1 MFFSNTN
8 RTNLTNC
15 LGCDP
20 VYIRGI
26 REICGQLNT
35 PVILHSIC
43 SIALCKPAATELKS
57 KKHSRSIGFITESFY
72 GFVFWFSFDS
82 DCTLTGQMGCQTDFV
97 GRKPWIYG
105 RELWFTG
112 SIAMGWCQCTYA
124 APLVQGCCTFTG
136 TIIRKSLQWLFCH
149 IAMIYCRYTYAVLS
163 VSLCCTFGTRMLCF
177 SGTVFSIC
185 LQAISR
191 WI

>member
-1 MFFSNTN
+1 M
-8 RTNLTNC
+8 
-15 LGCDP
+15 

-43 SIALCKPAATELKS
+43 SMALCEPAATELES
-57 KKHSRSIGFITESFY
+57 KNTHGVSDLLRSLFTDLFFDLYFDFRLIVPWQDKRDFRRILWEENRESMD
-72 GFVFWFSFDS
+72 GSCGLPAVS
-82 DCTLTGQMGCQTDFV
+82 
-97 GRKPWIYG
+97 
-105 RELWFTG
+105 LWDDV
-112 SIAMGWCQCTYA
+112 SAPMLHLWCKGA
-124 APLVQGCCTFTG
+124 ALLVQGCCTFTG

-149 IAMIYCRYTYAVLS
+149 IAMIYYRYIYAALS

-191 WI
+191 